1 MDQQI
6 KEYISLPLAINVFKH
21 DRPLFK
27 DFSMGNLYLSKID
40 HVIKQMENDFNQIK
54 RKYYNRVRKLDNAY
68 IIDGRKF
75 TFTAD
80 QLREMTS
87 EVALRYMTGDKA
99 TEFEIKNITPYT
111 ESPDIN

>member
-6 KEYISLPLAINVFKH
+6 KEYIALPLAINVFKH

-27 DFSMGNLYLSKID
+27 GWSMANLYLSKVD
-40 HVIKQMENDFNQIK
+40 HVVKQMEKDFNQIK
-54 RKYYNRVRKLDNAY
+54 GKYYNRVRKLNNSY

-80 QLREMTS
+80 QLKEMTA
-87 EVALRYMTGDKA
+87 EVASRYMSGDKA
-99 TEFEIKNITPYT
+99 TDFEFKNFIPYT
-111 ESPDIN
+111 ENPSL

>member
-6 KEYISLPLAINVFKH
+6 KEYIALPLAINVFKH

-27 DFSMGNLYLSKID
+27 GWSMANLYLSKID
-40 HVIKQMENDFNQIK
+40 HVVGQMQADFNQM
-54 RKYYNRVRKLDNAY
+54 RGKYYNRVRKLENAY

-80 QLREMTS
+80 QLKEMTA
-87 EVALRYMTGDKA
+87 EVAHRYMSGDKA
-99 TEFEIKNITPYT
+99 TEFEMKNIIPYT
-111 ESPDIN
+111 DNPYTN

>member
-6 KEYISLPLAINVFKH
+6 KEYIALPLAINVFKH

-27 DFSMGNLYLSKID
+27 GWSMGNLYMSKID
-40 HVIKQMENDFNQIK
+40 HVVEQMEYDFNQM
-54 RKYYNRVRKLDNAY
+54 RGKYYNRVRKLDSAY

-80 QLREMTS
+80 QLKEMTA
-87 EVALRYMTGDKA
+87 EVAHRYMSGDKA
-99 TEFEIKNITPYT
+99 TDFEVKNIIPYT
-111 ESPDIN
+111 ESPDL